1 MKKLSFFFSLLLLAG
16 PAFAGGERSA
26 LVQQLTEEVKLRYQ
40 TPEVEV
46 EWKAPALEVL
56 LGGDVPKDVRF
67 KIPPTARL
75 MGEGTVPIQVYRGE
89 NLFRTIYPRLNIQVF
104 SFALV
109 SLSRVSRGEA
119 LDSGNVQIQRKRL
132 QDLPSQPLT
141 KLEGL
146 SNARA
151 KRDIPSGT
159 VLTSGLIDLP
169 SAIKSGSM
177 VTVQVLSG
185 DLTILSSGQALSDGQ
200 IGQLVR
206 IRNPASKREFS
217 GRVLGEGL
225 VEVKLED

>member
-1 MKKLSFFFSLLLLAG
+1 MKKIFFALLFLLLAG
-16 PAFAGGERSA
+16 PAFAGSGRSA
-26 LVQQLTEEVKLRYQ
+26 LVQLLTQEVKLRYQ

-46 EWKAPALEVL
+46 EWKAPSLEVL
-56 LGGDVPKDVRF
+56 LGGEVPADIRF

-75 MGEGTVPIQVYRGE
+75 MGEGAVPIQVYRGE
-89 NLFRTIYPRLNIQVF
+89 TLVRTIYPRLDIQVF
-104 SFALV
+104 GFALV
-109 SLSRVSRGEA
+109 AMNRVNRGDP
-119 LDSGNVQIQRKRL
+119 LDSGNVQSQRKRL

-141 KLEGL
+141 KLDGL